1 MALGAAARVG
11 LIINPVAGMGGSVGL
26 KGSDG
31 ELAAKARSLGAVP
44 RAGERAVQA
53 VSVLS
58 TLSPPPQ
65 LLTCAGAMG
74 AQAAEQAG
82 FRPLIIYRAAADE
95 TAAADTLAA
104 AAALLAADIDLLL
117 FVGGDGTARE
127 ILAAVG
133 EQVPVLGVPAGV
145 KMHSAVFAATAKTA
159 GDVAARYLS
168 AREPARLLAPAE
180 VMDREAVAEG
190 AAPASPRLYGYLQVP
205 QIPMLMQA
213 AKASNTVSEMAALAG
228 ACRRVAT
235 LAQDG
240 TLTLVGPGTTMQALK
255 RLLGHP
261 GTLLGVDAFEGSNCV
276 AEDASEARLL
286 ELLDGRPARIVVTVI
301 GGQGFLFGRGN
312 QQLSAEVIR
321 RVGRDRII
329 VIASQNKLTAL
340 PGAALR
346 VDTGDAAVNRMLA
359 GYLPVLTGSGRQLMC
374 KVIDVDALATP
385 EAACSQ

>member
-1 MALGAAARVG
+1 MVLGAAARVG
-11 LIINPVAGMGGSVGL
+11 LIVNPVAGMGGSVGL

-31 ELAAKARSLGAVP
+31 ELAAQARALGAVP
-44 RAGERAVQA
+44 RAGERAAQA
-53 VSVLS
+53 LSVLS
-58 TLSPPPQ
+58 TLSPLPQ

-82 FRPLIIYRAAADE
+82 FQPVVLYRAATDE
-95 TAAADTLAA
+95 TGARDTLAA
-104 AAALLAADIDLLL
+104 AAALLAADLDLLL

-133 EQVPVLGVPAGV
+133 ERVPVLGVPAGV
-145 KMHSAVFAATAKTA
+145 KMHSAVFAVTAKTA
-159 GDVAARYLS
+159 GDVAAGYLL
-168 AREPARLLAPAE
+168 ARQRERLLVPAE
-180 VMDREAVAEG
+180 VMDREAVAVG
-190 AAPASPRLYGYLQVP
+190 AAPASPRLYGYLKVP
-205 QIPMLMQA
+205 QVPMLMQA
-213 AKASNTVSEMAALAG
+213 AKASNTVSEAAALAG
-228 ACRRVAT
+228 ACRRVAA

-240 TLTLVGPGTTMQALK
+240 ALTIVGPGTTMQALK
-255 RLLGHP
+255 QLLGHA
-261 GTLLGVDAFEGSNCV
+261 GTLLGVDVFEAGRCV

-329 VIASQNKLTAL
+329 VIASQNKVTAL

-346 VDTGDAAVNRMLA
+346 VDTGDTAVNQLLA

-374 KVIDVDALATP
+374 KVVDVDALAVP
-385 EAACSQ
+385 GQACGQ